1 MTTIITKADL
11 LEPHRRLLPQLE
23 VQSSSRRRRDRV
35 VMAVSL
41 ILAAAVSVLAFLLVR
56 SQENRTFEA
65 QFEIDSADRVR
76 AIQQE
81 MRLNLELL
89 QSVLSFYMASKEVDR
104 GEFERFLETSVA
116 THPGVQAL
124 QWAPLVAL
132 ENRDSFEREARDVR
146 TPGFEITE
154 LNSDGHIVRAMPR
167 PLYCPV
173 TYTVPYNGN
182 ERASGYD
189 LLSHPERRQTL
200 WTARDSGEI
209 RASAGLTLVQGEK
222 GLLAAAPVYRTNPV
236 PASLQMR
243 QNTLSGFCVGVFR
256 LRAIVDKALA
266 SFQRPGINLA
276 LFDVTDPSQPD
287 PLTFHSSATP
297 AQDSTAVA
305 LPAPAA
311 LQHSAEVPVAGRRWQ
326 IVCTPSPTYREGFSR
341 WQSWS
346 ALGGGAGLTAFLA
359 FSFLQH
365 RRYSDSLESR
375 VARRTEQL
383 AKACQEIE
391 VEINVRSEAEKALR
405 RNREQLLGI
414 INNTTAVIYMKDSQG
429 RYLLINERYKAL
441 FNLTEEQIIGRTDHD
456 IFPLAVAD
464 AIRANDV
471 KVLAAT
477 NALEIE
483 EVVRRRDEPRTYI
496 SVKFALR
503 DERGTAYAI
512 CGISTDIT
520 ERKRIEKDLL
530 ASQQRYD
537 LILNGIKDGIWD
549 WNLQTNE
556 VYFSPH
562 WKSMLGY
569 AEHEISNS
577 FSAWQ
582 NLLHPDDAERAT
594 LTINAFLAG
603 RRPVYELEHR
613 LRHKD
618 GTYRWILARGIALRD
633 ARGQAVRMAGSHV
646 DLTERKRAEE
656 ELRLANV
663 ALEER
668 QALLARAL
676 ADLKITNDQ
685 LQSTQLQLIQAEKLE
700 SIGKL
705 AAGVAH
711 EVKNPLQTMLMGLTY
726 LETKLSAA
734 DQDVKLTCADMREAI
749 NRADSIVRGLL
760 QMAGSPELDMT
771 EEDLNVV
778 LEKALWLVN
787 YSMNATQV
795 TAVRRLDPGL
805 PRVWIDLGKMEQ
817 VFINLLTNAIH
828 AMPHG
833 GTLYV
838 SSFVEPV
845 IDTGSLHADGRAGRI
860 IVQIQDTGTGI
871 SPENLERLFTPFF
884 TTKQK
889 GLGTGLGLSVT
900 KSIVELHGGHI
911 ELINAPG
918 GGVRVTVTLPATK
931 EHVYEKSTHPV
942 CR

>member
-1 MTTIITKADL
+1 MTTITKADL
-11 LEPHRRLLPQLE
+11 LEPHRRLIPALE
-23 VQSSSRRRRDRV
+23 VQASSRRQRDHV

-41 ILAAAVSVLAFLLVR
+41 ALASTVAALAFLLVR
-56 SQENRTFEA
+56 SQENRAFEA
-65 QFEIDSADRVR
+65 QFRIDSADRVR
-76 AIQQE
+76 AVHQE
-81 MRLNLELL
+81 MRRNLELL
-89 QSVLSFYMASKEVDR
+89 QSVVSFYMAIQGVDR
-104 GEFERFLETSVA
+104 REFERFVATSVA
-116 THPGVQAL
+116 AHPGVQAL
-124 QWAPLVAL
+124 QWAPLVTS
-132 ENRDSFEREARDVR
+132 ENREGFERSARDAG
-146 TPGFEITE
+146 TPGFQITE
-154 LNSDGHIVRAMPR
+154 LNSDGRIVRAMPR

-173 TYTVPYNGN
+173 TYTVPFDGN

-189 LLSHPERRQTL
+189 LLSHPERRQAL
-200 WTARDSGEI
+200 WAARDSAEI
-209 RASAGLTLVQGEK
+209 RASTGLALVQGEK

-236 PASLQMR
+236 AASLQMR
-243 QNTLSGFCVGVFR
+243 QDNLNGFCVGVFR
-256 LRAIVDKALA
+256 VRTIVARSLH
-266 SFQRPGINLA
+266 SFQRPGISVA
-276 LFDVTDPSQPD
+276 LFDVTDSARPD
-287 PLTFHSSATP
+287 LLAFHPADAP
-297 AQDSTAVA
+297 AQDPPMAA
-305 LPAPAA
+305 APALQG
-311 LQHSAEVPVAGRRWQ
+311 LQHIDEVPVAGRRWR
-326 IVCTPSPTYREGFSR
+326 ILCTPSPVYRAGFSR

-365 RRYSDSLESR
+365 RRYSDSLEGR
-375 VARRTEQL
+375 VARRTQQL
-383 AKACQEIE
+383 AKAYQDIE
-391 VEINVRSEAEKALR
+391 GEINVRNEAEKALR
-405 RNREQLLGI
+405 RNREQLLAI
-414 INNTTAVIYMKDSQG
+414 INNTTAVIYMKDPQG

-441 FNLTEEQIIGRTDHD
+441 FNLTEAQIIGRTDHD

-464 AIRANDV
+464 AIRTNDLKALTAV
-471 KVLAAT
+471 E
-477 NALEIE
+477 ALEIE

-503 DERGTAYAI
+503 DERGTAYAV

-520 ERKRIEKDLL
+520 ERKRTEEALL

-537 LILNGIKDGIWD
+537 LILNGIRDGIWD
-549 WNLQTNE
+549 WNLQSNE

-569 AEHEISNS
+569 AEHEVSNT

-618 GTYRWILARGIALRD
+618 GTYRWILARGVVLRD
-633 ARGQAVRMAGSHV
+633 ARGQPVRLAGSHV

-656 ELRLANV
+656 ELRLTNV

-676 ADLKITNDQ
+676 ADLKITHEQ

-795 TAVRRLDPGL
+795 TAVRRLDSGL
-805 PRVWIDLGKMEQ
+805 PRVWIDHGKMEQ

-838 SSFVEPV
+838 STFAEPAT
-845 IDTGSLHADGRAGRI
+845 DTGSLQADGRSGRI

-871 SPENLERLFTPFF
+871 APENLERLFTPFF

-900 KSIVELHGGHI
+900 KSIVELHGGQI
-911 ELINAPG
+911 ELRNAPG
-918 GGVRVTVTLPATK
+918 GGVRVTVALPATK

>member
-1 MTTIITKADL
+1 MTTINKTDL
-11 LEPHRRLLPQLE
+11 LNPHRRLIPELE
-23 VQSSSRRRRDRV
+23 VQSSSRRRRDYV
-35 VMAVSL
+35 VMVVSL
-41 ILAAAVSVLAFLLVR
+41 GLAGAVAVLAYLLVR
-56 SQENRTFEA
+56 SQENRAFEA
-65 QFEIDSADRVR
+65 QFRIDSADRVR
-76 AIQQE
+76 AVHQE
-81 MRLNLELL
+81 MRRNLELL
-89 QSVLSFYMASKEVDR
+89 QSVVSFYMASQEVDR
-104 GEFERFLETSVA
+104 REFERFVATSVA
-116 THPGVQAL
+116 AHPGVQAL
-124 QWAPLVAL
+124 QWAPLVAS
-132 ENRDSFEREARDVR
+132 EDRDGFERSARDVR
-146 TPGFEITE
+146 TPRFEITE

-173 TYTVPYNGN
+173 TYTVPFDGN

-189 LLSHPERRQTL
+189 LLSHPERRQAL
-200 WTARDSGEI
+200 WAARDSAEI
-209 RASAGLTLVQGEK
+209 RASTRLALVQGEK

-236 PASLQMR
+236 AVSLQMR
-243 QNTLSGFCVGVFR
+243 QDNLSGFCVGVFR
-256 LRAIVDKALA
+256 VRTIVERSLD
-266 SFQRPGINLA
+266 SFQRPGISLA
-276 LFDVTDPSQPD
+276 LFDVTDPARPD
-287 PLTFHSSATP
+287 LLAFHPADAP
-297 AQDSTAVA
+297 AQDPPMAAAT
-305 LPAPAA
+305 A
-311 LQHSAEVPVAGRRWQ
+311 LQGLQHVDEVPVAGRRWR
-326 IVCTPSPTYREGFSR
+326 ILCTPSPVYRAGFSR

-365 RRYSDSLESR
+365 RRYSDSLEGR
-375 VARRTEQL
+375 VARRTQQL
-383 AKACQEIE
+383 AKAYQDIE
-391 VEINVRSEAEKALR
+391 GEINVRNEAEKALR

-414 INNTTAVIYMKDSQG
+414 INNTTAVIYMKDPQG

-441 FNLTEEQIIGRTDHD
+441 FSLTEAQIIGRTDHD

-464 AIRANDV
+464 AIRANDL
-471 KVLAAT
+471 KVLTAVE
-477 NALEIE
+477 ALEIE

-503 DERGTAYAI
+503 DERGTAYAV

-520 ERKRIEKDLL
+520 ERKRTEEALL

-537 LILNGIKDGIWD
+537 LILNGIRDGIWD
-549 WNLQTNE
+549 WNLQSNE

-569 AEHEISNS
+569 AEHEVSNT

-603 RRPVYELEHR
+603 RRPVFELEHR

-618 GTYRWILARGIALRD
+618 GTYRWILARGVALRD

-656 ELRLANV
+656 ELRLTNV

-676 ADLKITNDQ
+676 ADLKITNEQ

-749 NRADSIVRGLL
+749 NRADAIVRGLL

-795 TAVRRLDPGL
+795 TAVRRLDSGL
-805 PRVWIDLGKMEQ
+805 PRVWIDHGKMEQ
-817 VFINLLTNAIH
+817 VFINLLTNAIQ

-838 SSFVEPV
+838 STFAEPAT
-845 IDTGSLHADGRAGRI
+845 DTGSLHADGRAERI

-871 SPENLERLFTPFF
+871 APENLERLFTPFF

-900 KSIVELHGGHI
+900 KSIVELHGGQI
-911 ELINAPG
+911 ELRNAPG
-918 GGVRVTVTLPATK
+918 GGVRVTVALPATK